1 MRILALDSTA
11 LSGSVA
17 LCNDRSLVAEYSVNT
32 GNTHSQTLLPMVES
46 VLALAGWSV
55 GDIDLFACTVGP
67 GSFTGVRIGVATVK
81 GLAFG
86 RGKPCVGVSTLESLA
101 YNGMMLEGLLCP
113 CMNARRGQVYNGL
126 FAVRDG
132 KLMRLCPDRA
142 LPLTDLTKELA
153 ESPALSD
160 RPVWL
165 MGDGATMAYDA
176 MTAHQRAGGT
186 SLSPECV
193 RCLPERLLWQSGYS
207 TAQVALDAYLSGD
220 YTTDAALTPVYL
232 RMSQA
237 ERTRQEKLSLAQP
250 AAGVSDG
257 ASARPE

>member
-17 LCNDRSLVAEYSVNT
+17 LCNDRSLVAEYTVNT

-67 GSFTGVRIGVATVK
+67 GSFTGVRIGVATIK

-86 RGKPCVGVSTLESLA
+86 KDRPCVGVSTLESLA
-101 YNGMMLEGLLCP
+101 CNGMMLDGLLCP
-113 CMNARRGQVYNGL
+113 CMNARRAQVYNGL
-126 FAVRDG
+126 FTVRDG
-132 KLMRLCPDRA
+132 KLIRLCPDRA
-142 LPLTDLTKELA
+142 LPLIELKQELA
-153 ESPALSD
+153 GSPALSD

-165 MGDGATMAYDA
+165 MGDGAVMAYDA
-176 MTAHQRAGGT
+176 LTAIQEGDSLT
-186 SLSPECV
+186 LSPARV

-207 TAQVALDAYLSGD
+207 TAQVALEKYLSGE

-237 ERTRQEKLSLAQP
+237 ERTRQEKLSGSKDTA
-250 AAGVSDG
+250 
-257 ASARPE
+257 E